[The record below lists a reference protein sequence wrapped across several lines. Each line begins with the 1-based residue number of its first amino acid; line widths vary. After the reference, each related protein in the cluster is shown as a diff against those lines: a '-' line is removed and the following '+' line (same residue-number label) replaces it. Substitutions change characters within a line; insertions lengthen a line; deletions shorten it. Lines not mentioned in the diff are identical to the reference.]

1 MLESSGRWRKASLDD
16 ENVKLKDYNFSIFQA
31 SRSHIQLL
39 QELSICKFKD
49 STSYQTEIIPM
60 FFPNIVDVK
69 NLCKLQQNLFTSSLD
84 YFYYVYTLKNLI
96 NSKDDFYSKSIK
108 KLQINWKNENIIDY
122 DKKLF
127 YEIERVGPSNML
139 IIIISIFNSLVS
151 TFILSLLLIKLNN
164 KSNIF
169 KN

>member
-1 MLESSGRWRKASLDD
+1 MVHLYL
-16 ENVKLKDYNFSIFQA
+16 
-31 SRSHIQLL
+31 
-39 QELSICKFKD
+39 
-49 STSYQTEIIPM
+49 
-60 FFPNIVDVK
+60 NIVDVK